1 MTKYLPLFIFLLS
14 ISFLIP
20 GLTQPLMSIEATV
33 EKRDMLILAADSLAA
48 PEQSNQ
54 FMQTLVQSLVS
65 QLNVQGQVL
74 VFQSTRSL
82 LGTMRELISHGH
94 AVVGL
99 LIGLFGVVIPLFKIV
114 LVSVSFFLKS
124 RKLQLKLLNISSLLS
139 KWSMS
144 DVFMMALMVT
154 FLAINANEHAIN
166 TVNMSATFGMGF
178 YFFAAYCLLAIVA
191 SQLMERQIKKE

>member
-14 ISFLIP
+14 IAFLIP

-33 EKRDMLILAADSLAA
+33 EKRDMLVLAADSLTLS
-48 PEQSNQ
+48 ELSNQ
-54 FMQTLVQSLVS
+54 FMQTVIQSLVK
-65 QLNVQGQVL
+65 QLDVQGQVL

-82 LGTMRELISHGH
+82 LGTMSELVAHGH
-94 AVVGL
+94 AEVGL
-99 LIGLFGVVIPLFKIV
+99 LIGLFGVVIPLFKIT
-114 LVSVSFFLKS
+114 LVVVSFFLKK

-154 FLAINANEHAIN
+154 FLAINANGHAIN
-166 TVNMSATFGMGF
+166 TVNMSATLGAGF

-191 SQLMERQIKKE
+191 AQLMERQIKTD